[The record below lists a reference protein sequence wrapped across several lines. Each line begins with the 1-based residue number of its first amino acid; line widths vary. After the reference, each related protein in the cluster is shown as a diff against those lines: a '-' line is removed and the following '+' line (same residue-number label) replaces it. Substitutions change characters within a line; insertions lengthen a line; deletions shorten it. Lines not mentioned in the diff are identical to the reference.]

1 MPLED
6 TLSGI
11 VAMANM
17 QKKADSMLEDVK
29 MKEAHLLKL
38 GQEVDKARS
47 DVKNTQR
54 GTNKLT
60 LDMITLQKELK
71 DLQHKEIVLGK
82 TNKKLGLVEER

>member
-38 GQEVDKARS
+38 GQEVEKARS
-47 DVKNTQR
+47 DMKNTQR

>member
-1 MPLED
+1 MPIED

-29 MKEAHLLKL
+29 MKEAHLLKV
-38 GQEVDKARS
+38 GQEVEKARS
-47 DVKNTQR
+47 DMKNTQR

-71 DLQHKEIVLGK
+71 DLQHKEMVLGK

>member
-17 QKKADSMLEDVK
+17 QERADSMLEDVK

-38 GQEVDKARS
+38 GQEVEKARS
-47 DVKNTQR
+47 DMKNTQR

>member
-17 QKKADSMLEDVK
+17 QERADSMLEDVK
-29 MKEAHLLKL
+29 MKEAHLIKL

-47 DVKNTQR
+47 DMKNTQR

-71 DLQHKEIVLGK
+71 DLQHKEMVLGK

>member
-38 GQEVDKARS
+38 GQEVEKARS
-47 DVKNTQR
+47 DMKNTQR

-71 DLQHKEIVLGK
+71 DLQHKEMLLGK

>member
-1 MPLED
+1 
-6 TLSGI
+6 
-11 VAMANM
+11 
-17 QKKADSMLEDVK
+17 MLEDVK

-38 GQEVDKARS
+38 GQEVEKARS
-47 DVKNTQR
+47 DMKNTQR

-71 DLQHKEIVLGK
+71 DLQHKEMLLGK

>member
-1 MPLED
+1 
-6 TLSGI
+6 
-11 VAMANM
+11 
-17 QKKADSMLEDVK
+17 MLEDVK
-29 MKEAHLLKL
+29 MKEAHLIKL

-47 DVKNTQR
+47 DMKNTQR

-71 DLQHKEIVLGK
+71 DLQHKEMVLGK